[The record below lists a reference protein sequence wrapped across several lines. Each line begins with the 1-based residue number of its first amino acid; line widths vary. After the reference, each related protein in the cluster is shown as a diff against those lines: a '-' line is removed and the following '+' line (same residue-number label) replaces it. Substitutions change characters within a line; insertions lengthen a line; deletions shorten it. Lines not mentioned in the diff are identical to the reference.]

1 MYLVLGSFYTS
12 ERHMQQKVD
21 DNKQISYNF
30 LKTPQCPLQWCYSWL
45 TPSVP
50 NISSNAKQ
58 SFPSWFHESSIWMGS
73 LAQETKRQ
81 YKKTFAN
88 PMLSHCSPDQRRLS
102 DRIIKISR
110 LLQLNFR
117 SLEGF
122 FCSFQVKA
130 EDTNTTLLVLEAI
143 TISRVATVW
152 IKNYKPEPQN
162 FMHSCKSPYG
172 PLYSFP
178 LLHFNVLQL
187 KWNSLFFV
195 LQLRLLACKMS
206 HQCMCSLQNAKW
218 TVPWREGQE
227 TEMLVGKRAWNWD
240 RHLCSL
246 SALKHHTE
254 KSTVNL

>member
-1 MYLVLGSFYTS
+1 M
-12 ERHMQQKVD
+12 
-21 DNKQISYNF
+21 
-30 LKTPQCPLQWCYSWL
+30 TPF
-45 TPSVP
+45 VP
-50 NISSNAKQ
+50 KISSSSKH
-58 SFPSWFHESSIWMGS
+58 SLPSWFLQSSIWMGS

-88 PMLSHCSPDQRRLS
+88 PMLSHCSPEQRRLS

-110 LLQLNFR
+110 LPQLNIR

-130 EDTNTTLLVLEAI
+130 EDTNTTLFVLEAI
-143 TISRVATVW
+143 TISRVAPVW

-162 FMHSCKSPYG
+162 FIHPVSLLKGFCTPF
-172 PLYSFP
+172 LYCILMF
-178 LLHFNVLQL
+178 F
-187 KWNSLFFV
+187 SLSEILYFV
-195 LQLRLLACKMS
+195 LQLRLLASKMS

-218 TVPWREGQE
+218 TMPWREGQE

-246 SALKHHTE
+246 STLKHHTE